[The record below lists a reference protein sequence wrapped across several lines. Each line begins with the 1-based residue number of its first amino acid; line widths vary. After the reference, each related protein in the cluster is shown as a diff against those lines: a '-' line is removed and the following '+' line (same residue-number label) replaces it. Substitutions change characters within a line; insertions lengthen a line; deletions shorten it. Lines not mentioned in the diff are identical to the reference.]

1 MTRSGRSSL
10 LKLKHVAGLRFLQL
24 PLLAAFMVGAVS
36 VSAHDSRPV
45 YIELIQDTATLYNL
59 MWRVPDSVQPDTI
72 PDINLEGGC
81 QAHNVQTEDAISP
94 IRPNRAHQGRRVY
107 RCKSD
112 VSPVAILL
120 DYPVSNP
127 SLSTIVRVIG
137 RDNAV
142 RVIHAR
148 PESARIPLLNS
159 DSPGQV
165 ALEYIS
171 LGTRHIWS
179 GFDHL
184 LFVTCLVLMAG
195 GLKRVL
201 MMVTGFTLGHSLT
214 LILATLGLIRI
225 PVLPVEPVIALSLV
239 FVAAELLREQKDT
252 WTWRYPLLMA
262 SCFGLLHGL
271 GFASAISALGL
282 PENEI
287 ITALLAFNLGVELGQ
302 MTYVVSIMLL
312 MGLYSLA
319 SRAWGAS
326 ETMALSSVLAWPV
339 GGLAA
344 FWFMERLYLLFS

>member
-1 MTRSGRSSL
+1 MNSTGCSL
-10 LKLKHVAGLRFLQL
+10 AVMMRAVCLSFL
-24 PLLAAFMVGAVS
+24 PLLLGLIIAV
-36 VSAHDSRPV
+36 VPASAHDSRPV

-59 MWRVPDSVQPDTI
+59 MWRVPDSIRQETI
-72 PDINLEGGC
+72 PDITLEGDC
-81 QAHNVQTEDAISP
+81 KAHSVNEGIISSITAIQS
-94 IRPNRAHQGRRVY
+94 HQGRRVY
-107 RCKSD
+107 RCELD
-112 VSPVAILL
+112 VFPKAVLL

-127 SLSTIVRVIG
+127 SLSTIVRVID

-148 PESARIPLLNS
+148 PESNRIALLNN
-159 DSPGQV
+159 DSAGQV

-184 LFVTCLVLMAG
+184 LFVTCLVLMAS

-201 MMVTGFTLGHSLT
+201 LMVTGFTVGHSLT
-214 LILATLGLIRI
+214 LIMATLGLIRI

-287 ITALLAFNLGVELGQ
+287 FTALLAFNLGVELGQ
-302 MTYVVSIMLL
+302 MTYVVAIMLL
-312 MGLYSLA
+312 MALYSLA
-319 SRAWGAS
+319 SGALGAPKA
-326 ETMALSSVLAWPV
+326 MVLSRVLAWPV

-344 FWFMERLYLLFS
+344 FWFVERLYLLVS